1 MGSQKLLLIVLAS
14 LVVGTSSR
22 LSEASEDKNLA
33 TAKAAYIEGQRLF
46 QAEEYELALPYFEK
60 AYITS
65 NKKPSTVLGFAQCLR
80 MLKRYDEAI
89 EKFEEYLVTPEG
101 KAESERVTETLKILR
116 TQSKQSAELKEKQQK
131 EEQAKEEE
139 RQKREEKRARE
150 LALSLVPPP
159 TTVKVIEKESAMSP
173 WIWVGLGVL
182 IAGLGASAAAVG
194 IANQGDDTV
203 YEGSFGKV
211 LRP

>member
-1 MGSQKLLLIVLAS
+1 MGSHKLLLIVLAS
-14 LVVGTSSR
+14 LLVGISPC

-33 TAKAAYIEGQRLF
+33 TAKAAYVEGQRLF

-60 AYITS
+60 AYVTS
-65 NKKPSTVLGFAQCLR
+65 EKKASTILGFAQCLR
-80 MLKRYDEAI
+80 MVKRYDEAI
-89 EKFEEYLVTPEG
+89 EKFEEYLTTAEG
-101 KAESERVTETLKILR
+101 KAESERVEETLKILR
-116 TQSKQSAELKEKQQK
+116 TQSKQSAELKAKQQK
-131 EEQAKEEE
+131 EQQAKEAEQ
-139 RQKREEKRARE
+139 RKREEERAKE

-182 IAGLGASAAAVG
+182 IAGLGAGAAAIG

-211 LRP
+211 LTP